1 MFLRELLVEAQE
13 VAEAPP
19 HREGLV
25 AEHGQRG
32 LKRPFADV
40 GVSSSEVA
48 NRNSCSSLLDFV
60 VLSRPVHG
68 CVSYGTLMSMLFPV
82 LCVDERS
89 PVWQLCRPCRR
100 SSRHLGG
107 RHEVINADS
116 NAHSYF

>member
-40 GVSSSEVA
+40 GVSSVKWRTATAAAACWNLLCFPRPGARVRLLRYANEHVA
-48 NRNSCSSLLDFV
+48 SSAA
-60 VLSRPVHG
+60 
-68 CVSYGTLMSMLFPV
+68 C
-82 LCVDERS
+82 
-89 PVWQLCRPCRR
+89 
-100 SSRHLGG
+100 
-107 RHEVINADS
+107 
-116 NAHSYF
+116 